1 MFFKDKKILKV
12 TGFTSFAQILKKNY
26 RNVDNVN
33 ANIKNKKY
41 TSGFILSKLKN
52 NTEISIHYIDLSVI
66 FISFTINL
74 NQ

>member
-1 MFFKDKKILKV
+1 MENVWNVMNPSKLVKRQKKILKV

-52 NTEISIHYIDLSVI
+52 NTEIVVI
-66 FISFTINL
+66 N
-74 NQ
+74 NY